1 MSRKLNKEEKIA
13 FIESLD
19 DLNREE
25 KDRLLYELAQIDD
38 LSEII
43 DYIDNLYHRT
53 LKRIAG
59 RLEAFERVS
68 KNRSDSLPFYLLSL
82 TKTDQLKT
90 KQEIAGFVKKHP
102 DLTEWSRSIKVKTNA
117 DALFAGVEMDIAEM
131 TGKINKRI
139 ETHLK
144 QTYQETYLNRAYNY
158 HKQTKREPNF
168 KPERLEEEY
177 LQKAINEN
185 FKGKRFSE
193 RVWGSNMDE
202 LVSRVESL
210 VTNDLNRGYPIDQS
224 SKLLAIEFDRARN
237 RAVTVLQTETNGI
250 QAQATLDEYQD
261 DNIKK
266 YRYLATL
273 EVHTCPI
280 CGELDGKV
288 FLVKDAEKGV
298 NYPTMHPHCRCTTV
312 PALEKGGKRY
322 ARDIETGKGYE
333 VESGQ
338 TFKDW
343 RKQQLDKY
351 GQTAIKDK
359 LQAERLEKDRVRR
372 TKEQFIA
379 YRQVLGSQNMPKTFA
394 GFYDLKYNDVN
405 KFGMI
410 QLDFKRQSRLQKN
423 PQLTLPNVDNIIISE
438 KKFTHYLFNPDR
450 PKGFAKGKNI
460 THLLGYDLNNYR
472 EMIEEI
478 SNRAPKYPT
487 KAKTKDEHGHRYEQ
501 KMVMYG
507 IKNNPVNVIVA
518 WNVTEEGTHLTSA
531 YIKEVSDED
540 RRI

>member
-19 DLNREE
+19 DLSREE

-53 LKRIAG
+53 LKRITG

-68 KNRSDSLPFYLLSL
+68 KNRSDTLPFYLLSL
-82 TKTDQLKT
+82 TKADQLKT

-144 QTYQETYLNRAYNY
+144 QTYQETYLNRTYNY
-158 HKQTKREPNF
+158 HKQTKREQNF

-210 VTNDLNRGYPIDQS
+210 VTNDLNRGYPVDQS
-224 SKLLAIEFDRARN
+224 SKLLAIEFERARN

-394 GFYDLKYNDVN
+394 GFYDLKYNDVEGYKELKDRIRWTKS
-405 KFGMI
+405 KFPTEKSFDGYYKKHRVEFGDI
-410 QLDFKRQSRLQKN
+410 TKEDYLHIGQNLLSKTIN
-423 PQLTLPNVDNIIISE
+423 ENI
-438 KKFTHYLFNPDR
+438 
-450 PKGFAKGKNI
+450 
-460 THLLGYDLNNYR
+460 LGYDTEMRRVRYDVENNIYVLGD
-472 EMIEEI
+472 
-478 SNRAPKYPT
+478 NRSKRITTILKPKKGVDY
-487 KAKTKDEHGHRYEQ
+487 YEQ
-501 KMVMYG
+501 DWEREFD
-507 IKNNPVNVIVA
+507 N
-518 WNVTEEGTHLTSA
+518 H
-531 YIKEVSDED
+531 
-540 RRI
+540 

>member
-19 DLNREE
+19 DLSREE

-53 LKRIAG
+53 LKRITG
-59 RLEAFERVS
+59 RLELFERVS
-68 KNRSDSLPFYLLSL
+68 KNRSDILPFYLLSL

-158 HKQTKREPNF
+158 HKQTEREPNF

-193 RVWGSNMDE
+193 RVWGGNMDE

-394 GFYDLKYNDVN
+394 GFYDLKYNDVEGYKELKDRIRWTKS
-405 KFGMI
+405 KFPTEKSLNGH
-410 QLDFKRQSRLQKN
+410 FKNHGKEFGDITIEEYQKMASDLLSK
-423 PQLTLPNVDNIIISE
+423 PTSDKI
-438 KKFTHYLFNPDR
+438 
-450 PKGFAKGKNI
+450 
-460 THLLGYDLNNYR
+460 LGYQTELRRVRYDIDNNIYVLGNPKVHKINTMFKPDLGR
-472 EMIEEI
+472 EYYDGEI
-478 SNRAPKYPT
+478 
-487 KAKTKDEHGHRYEQ
+487 AKDLG
-501 KMVMYG
+501 
-507 IKNNPVNVIVA
+507 N
-518 WNVTEEGTHLTSA
+518 
-531 YIKEVSDED
+531 
-540 RRI
+540 

>member
-19 DLNREE
+19 DLSREE

-53 LKRIAG
+53 LKRITG

-68 KNRSDSLPFYLLSL
+68 KNRSDILPFYLLSL
-82 TKTDQLKT
+82 TKADQLKT
-90 KQEIAGFVKKHP
+90 KQEITGFVKKHP

-158 HKQTKREPNF
+158 HKQTNREPNF

-177 LQKAINEN
+177 LQKAIKEN

-288 FLVKDAEKGV
+288 FPVKDAEKGV

-322 ARDIETGKGYE
+322 ARYIETGKGYE

-351 GQTAIKDK
+351 GHTAIKDK

-394 GFYDLKYNDVN
+394 GFYDLKYNDVEGYKELKDRIRWTKS
-405 KFGMI
+405 KFPTEKSLNGH
-410 QLDFKRQSRLQKN
+410 FKDHGKEFGDITIEEYQKMASDLLSK
-423 PQLTLPNVDNIIISE
+423 PTSDKI
-438 KKFTHYLFNPDR
+438 
-450 PKGFAKGKNI
+450 
-460 THLLGYDLNNYR
+460 LGYQTELRRVRYDIDNNIYVLGNPKVHKINTMFKPDLGR
-472 EMIEEI
+472 EYYDGEI
-478 SNRAPKYPT
+478 
-487 KAKTKDEHGHRYEQ
+487 TKDLG
-501 KMVMYG
+501 
-507 IKNNPVNVIVA
+507 N
-518 WNVTEEGTHLTSA
+518 
-531 YIKEVSDED
+531 
-540 RRI
+540 

>member
-25 KDRLLYELAQIDD
+25 KDRLLYELDQIDN

-43 DYIDNLYHRT
+43 DYIDDLYRRT

-59 RLEAFERVS
+59 RLESFERVS

-82 TKTDQLKT
+82 TKTDQLKS
-90 KQEIAGFVKKHP
+90 KQEIASFVKKHP

-158 HKQTKREPNF
+158 HKQTKKEPNF

-177 LQKAINEN
+177 LQKAIKEN

-338 TFKDW
+338 TFNDW

-379 YRQVLGSQNMPKTFA
+379 YRKVLGSQNMPKTFA
-394 GFYDLKYNDVN
+394 GFYDLKYNDVEGYKELKDRIRWAKS
-405 KFGMI
+405 KFPTEKSLNGH
-410 QLDFKRQSRLQKN
+410 FKSHGKEFGDITIEEYQKMASDLLSK
-423 PQLTLPNVDNIIISE
+423 PTSDKI
-438 KKFTHYLFNPDR
+438 
-450 PKGFAKGKNI
+450 
-460 THLLGYDLNNYR
+460 LGYQTELRRVRYDIDNNIYVLGNPKVHKINTMFKPDLGR
-472 EMIEEI
+472 EYYDGEI
-478 SNRAPKYPT
+478 
-487 KAKTKDEHGHRYEQ
+487 TKDLG
-501 KMVMYG
+501 
-507 IKNNPVNVIVA
+507 N
-518 WNVTEEGTHLTSA
+518 
-531 YIKEVSDED
+531 
-540 RRI
+540 

>member
-38 LSEII
+38 LGEII

-53 LKRIAG
+53 LKRITG

-177 LQKAINEN
+177 LQKAIKEN
-185 FKGKRFSE
+185 FKDKRFSE

-202 LVSRVESL
+202 LVNRVESL

-288 FLVKDAEKGV
+288 FPVKDAEKGV

-379 YRQVLGSQNMPKTFA
+379 YRQVLSSQNMPKTFA
-394 GFYDLKYNDVN
+394 GFYDLKYNNVEGYKELKDRIRWTKS
-405 KFGMI
+405 KF
-410 QLDFKRQSRLQKN
+410 
-423 PQLTLPNVDNIIISE
+423 PTE
-438 KKFTHYLFNPDR
+438 KSFDGHYKKHRVEFGD
-450 PKGFAKGKNI
+450 I
-460 THLLGYDLNNYR
+460 TKEDYLHIGQNLLSKTINESILGYDTEMRRVRYDVENNIYVLGD
-472 EMIEEI
+472 
-478 SNRAPKYPT
+478 NRSKRITTILKPKKGVDY
-487 KAKTKDEHGHRYEQ
+487 YEQ
-501 KMVMYG
+501 DWEREF
-507 IKNNPVNVIVA
+507 ND
-518 WNVTEEGTHLTSA
+518 H
-531 YIKEVSDED
+531 
-540 RRI
+540 

>member
-53 LKRIAG
+53 LKRITG

-102 DLTEWSRSIKVKTNA
+102 VLTEWSRSIKVKTNA

-177 LQKAINEN
+177 LQKAIKEN

-261 DNIKK
+261 DNVKK

-379 YRQVLGSQNMPKTFA
+379 YRQVLGPQNMPKTFA
-394 GFYDLKYNDVN
+394 GFYDLKYNDVEGYKHLKHVVN
-405 KFGMI
+405 I
-410 QLDFKRQSRLQKN
+410 Q
-423 PQLTLPNVDNIIISE
+423 
-438 KKFTHYLFNPDR
+438 KKFKNGTWLDKINPEKQARHMQSTSLSGKSYFYDHVDVDALYNKYKMTGFLETSRKGVRTSNEKVHLFEDKPLGIDVYT
-450 PKGFAKGKNI
+450 GKQINAMTI
-460 THLLGYDLNNYR
+460 KYSKTGVHL
-472 EMIEEI
+472 I
-478 SNRAPKYPT
+478 PT
-487 KAKTKDEHGHRYEQ
+487 YHE
-501 KMVMYG
+501 
-507 IKNNPVNVIVA
+507 
-518 WNVTEEGTHLTSA
+518 
-531 YIKEVSDED
+531 
-540 RRI
+540 RRD

>member
-19 DLNREE
+19 DLSREE

-38 LSEII
+38 LGEII

-53 LKRIAG
+53 LKRITG

-82 TKTDQLKT
+82 TKADQLKT

-224 SKLLAIEFDRARN
+224 SKLLAIEFERARN

-394 GFYDLKYNDVN
+394 GFYDLKYNNVEGYKELKDRIRWTKS
-405 KFGMI
+405 KFPTEKSLNGHFEDHGKEFGDI
-410 QLDFKRQSRLQKN
+410 TIEEYQKMASDLLSK
-423 PQLTLPNVDNIIISE
+423 PTSE
-438 KKFTHYLFNPDR
+438 K
-450 PKGFAKGKNI
+450 I
-460 THLLGYDLNNYR
+460 LGYQTEHRRVRYDIDNNIYVLANPKTFKIKTMFKPDLGR
-472 EMIEEI
+472 EYYDGEF
-478 SNRAPKYPT
+478 K
-487 KAKTKDEHGHRYEQ
+487 KDMG
-501 KMVMYG
+501 
-507 IKNNPVNVIVA
+507 
-518 WNVTEEGTHLTSA
+518 
-531 YIKEVSDED
+531 D
-540 RRI
+540 

>member
-19 DLNREE
+19 DLSREE

-43 DYIDNLYHRT
+43 DYIDNLYRRT
-53 LKRIAG
+53 LKRITG
-59 RLEAFERVS
+59 RLAAFDRVS

-90 KQEIAGFVKKHP
+90 KQEIASFVKKHP

-338 TFKDW
+338 IFKDW
-343 RKQQLDKY
+343 RKEQLDKY

-394 GFYDLKYNDVN
+394 GFYDLKYNNVEGYKELKDRIRWTKS
-405 KFGMI
+405 KFPTEKSLNGH
-410 QLDFKRQSRLQKN
+410 FKGHRKEFGDITIEEYQKMASDLLSK
-423 PQLTLPNVDNIIISE
+423 PTSDKI
-438 KKFTHYLFNPDR
+438 
-450 PKGFAKGKNI
+450 
-460 THLLGYDLNNYR
+460 LGYQTELRRVRYDIDNNIYVLGNPKVHKINTMFKPDLGR
-472 EMIEEI
+472 EYYDGEI
-478 SNRAPKYPT
+478 
-487 KAKTKDEHGHRYEQ
+487 TKDLG
-501 KMVMYG
+501 
-507 IKNNPVNVIVA
+507 N
-518 WNVTEEGTHLTSA
+518 
-531 YIKEVSDED
+531 
-540 RRI
+540 

>member
-25 KDRLLYELAQIDD
+25 KDRLLYELDQIDN

-43 DYIDNLYHRT
+43 DYIDDLYRRT

-59 RLEAFERVS
+59 RLESFERVS

-82 TKTDQLKT
+82 TKADQLKT

-117 DALFAGVEMDIAEM
+117 EALFAGVGMDIAEM

-333 VESGQ
+333 VESSQ

-394 GFYDLKYNDVN
+394 GFYDLKYNDVEGYKELKDRIRWAKS
-405 KFGMI
+405 KF
-410 QLDFKRQSRLQKN
+410 
-423 PQLTLPNVDNIIISE
+423 PTE
-438 KKFTHYLFNPDR
+438 KSFDGHYKKHRVEFGD
-450 PKGFAKGKNI
+450 I
-460 THLLGYDLNNYR
+460 TKEDYLHIGQNLLSKTINESILGYDTEMRRVRYDVENNIYVLGD
-472 EMIEEI
+472 
-478 SNRAPKYPT
+478 NRSKRITTILKPKKGVDY
-487 KAKTKDEHGHRYEQ
+487 YEQ
-501 KMVMYG
+501 DWEREFD
-507 IKNNPVNVIVA
+507 N
-518 WNVTEEGTHLTSA
+518 H
-531 YIKEVSDED
+531 
-540 RRI
+540 

>member
-19 DLNREE
+19 DLSREE

-43 DYIDNLYHRT
+43 DYIDNLYRRT

-59 RLEAFERVS
+59 RLESFERVS

-82 TKTDQLKT
+82 TKADQLKT

-224 SKLLAIEFDRARN
+224 SKLLAIEFERARN

-343 RKQQLDKY
+343 RKQQLNKY

-372 TKEQFIA
+372 SKEQFIA

-394 GFYDLKYNDVN
+394 GFYDLKYNDAEGYKDLKDRIRWAKS
-405 KFGMI
+405 KFPTEKSLNGH
-410 QLDFKRQSRLQKN
+410 FKGHRKEFGDITIEEYQKMASDLLSK
-423 PQLTLPNVDNIIISE
+423 PTSDKI
-438 KKFTHYLFNPDR
+438 
-450 PKGFAKGKNI
+450 
-460 THLLGYDLNNYR
+460 LGYQTELRRVRYDIDNNIYVLGNPKVHKINTMFKPDLGR
-472 EMIEEI
+472 EYYDGEI
-478 SNRAPKYPT
+478 
-487 KAKTKDEHGHRYEQ
+487 TKDLG
-501 KMVMYG
+501 
-507 IKNNPVNVIVA
+507 N
-518 WNVTEEGTHLTSA
+518 
-531 YIKEVSDED
+531 
-540 RRI
+540 

>member
-13 FIESLD
+13 FVESLD

-53 LKRIAG
+53 LKRITG

-68 KNRSDSLPFYLLSL
+68 KNRSDILPFYLLSL

-177 LQKAINEN
+177 LQKAIKEN
-185 FKGKRFSE
+185 FKGKQFSE

-224 SKLLAIEFDRARN
+224 SKLLAIEFERARN

-394 GFYDLKYNDVN
+394 GFYDLKYNDVEGYKELKDRIRWTKS
-405 KFGMI
+405 KFPTEKSLNGH
-410 QLDFKRQSRLQKN
+410 FKDHGEEFGDITIEAYQKMASDLLSK
-423 PQLTLPNVDNIIISE
+423 PTSDKI
-438 KKFTHYLFNPDR
+438 
-450 PKGFAKGKNI
+450 
-460 THLLGYDLNNYR
+460 LGYQTELRRVRYDIDNNIYVLGNPKVHKINTMFKPDLGR
-472 EMIEEI
+472 EYYDGEI
-478 SNRAPKYPT
+478 K
-487 KAKTKDEHGHRYEQ
+487 KDLG
-501 KMVMYG
+501 
-507 IKNNPVNVIVA
+507 N
-518 WNVTEEGTHLTSA
+518 
-531 YIKEVSDED
+531 
-540 RRI
+540 

>member
-19 DLNREE
+19 DLSREE
-25 KDRLLYELAQIDD
+25 KDRLLYELDQIDD

-43 DYIDNLYHRT
+43 DYIDNLYRRT

-59 RLEAFERVS
+59 RLESFERIS

-82 TKTDQLKT
+82 TKADQLKT

-202 LVSRVESL
+202 LVSKVESL
-210 VTNDLNRGYPIDQS
+210 ITNDLNRGYPIDQS

-298 NYPTMHPHCRCTTV
+298 NYPTMHPHCGCTTV

-333 VESGQ
+333 VDSGQ

-372 TKEQFIA
+372 SKEQFIA

-394 GFYDLKYNDVN
+394 GFYDLKYNDAEGYKELKDRIRWAKS
-405 KFGMI
+405 KFPTEKSLNGH
-410 QLDFKRQSRLQKN
+410 FKSHGTEFGDITIEEYQKMASDLLSK
-423 PQLTLPNVDNIIISE
+423 PTSDKI
-438 KKFTHYLFNPDR
+438 
-450 PKGFAKGKNI
+450 
-460 THLLGYDLNNYR
+460 LGYQTELRRVRYDIDNNIYVLGNPKVHKINTMFKPDLGR
-472 EMIEEI
+472 EYYDGEI
-478 SNRAPKYPT
+478 
-487 KAKTKDEHGHRYEQ
+487 TKDLG
-501 KMVMYG
+501 
-507 IKNNPVNVIVA
+507 N
-518 WNVTEEGTHLTSA
+518 
-531 YIKEVSDED
+531 
-540 RRI
+540 

>member
-19 DLNREE
+19 DLSREE

-43 DYIDNLYHRT
+43 DHIDNLYHRT
-53 LKRIAG
+53 LKRITE
-59 RLEAFERVS
+59 RLEAFEKVS

-102 DLTEWSRSIKVKTNA
+102 DLTEWSRSIKIKTNA
-117 DALFAGVEMDIAEM
+117 DTLFAGIEMDVAEM

-177 LQKAINEN
+177 LQKAIKEN

-202 LVSRVESL
+202 LVSKVESL

-372 TKEQFIA
+372 SKEQFIA
-379 YRQVLGSQNMPKTFA
+379 YRQVLGPQNMPKTFA
-394 GFYDLKYNDVN
+394 GFYDLKYNNVEGYKELKDRIRWAKS
-405 KFGMI
+405 KFPTEKSLNGH
-410 QLDFKRQSRLQKN
+410 FKGHRKEFGDITIEEYQKMASDLLSK
-423 PQLTLPNVDNIIISE
+423 PTSDKI
-438 KKFTHYLFNPDR
+438 
-450 PKGFAKGKNI
+450 
-460 THLLGYDLNNYR
+460 LGYQTELRRVRYDIDNNIYVLGNPKVHKINTMFKPDLGR
-472 EMIEEI
+472 EYYDGEI
-478 SNRAPKYPT
+478 
-487 KAKTKDEHGHRYEQ
+487 TKDLG
-501 KMVMYG
+501 
-507 IKNNPVNVIVA
+507 N
-518 WNVTEEGTHLTSA
+518 
-531 YIKEVSDED
+531 
-540 RRI
+540 

>member
-19 DLNREE
+19 DL
-25 KDRLLYELAQIDD
+25 
-38 LSEII
+38 SEII
-43 DYIDNLYHRT
+43 DYIDNLYRRT
-53 LKRIAG
+53 LKRITG
-59 RLEAFERVS
+59 RLAAFERVS

-90 KQEIAGFVKKHP
+90 KQEIASFVKKHP

-224 SKLLAIEFDRARN
+224 SKLLAIEFERARN

-338 TFKDW
+338 IFKDW
-343 RKQQLDKY
+343 RKEQLDKY

-394 GFYDLKYNDVN
+394 GFYDLKYNNVEGYKELKDRIRWTKS
-405 KFGMI
+405 KFPTEKSLNGH
-410 QLDFKRQSRLQKN
+410 FKGHRKEFGDITIEEYQKMASDLLSK
-423 PQLTLPNVDNIIISE
+423 PTSDKI
-438 KKFTHYLFNPDR
+438 
-450 PKGFAKGKNI
+450 
-460 THLLGYDLNNYR
+460 LGYQTELRRVRYDIDNNIYVLGNPKVHKINTMFKPDLGR
-472 EMIEEI
+472 EYYDGEI
-478 SNRAPKYPT
+478 
-487 KAKTKDEHGHRYEQ
+487 TKDLG
-501 KMVMYG
+501 
-507 IKNNPVNVIVA
+507 N
-518 WNVTEEGTHLTSA
+518 
-531 YIKEVSDED
+531 
-540 RRI
+540 

>member
-19 DLNREE
+19 DLSREE

-53 LKRIAG
+53 LKLIAG
-59 RLEAFERVS
+59 RLESFERVS
-68 KNRSDSLPFYLLSL
+68 KNRSYSLPFYLLSL
-82 TKTDQLKT
+82 TKADQLKT

-144 QTYQETYLNRAYNY
+144 QTYQETYLNHAYNY

-224 SKLLAIEFDRARN
+224 SKLLAIEFERARN

-379 YRQVLGSQNMPKTFA
+379 YRQLLGPQNMPKTFA
-394 GFYDLKYNDVN
+394 GFYDLKYNDAEGYKELKDRIRWAKS
-405 KFGMI
+405 KFPTEKSLNGH
-410 QLDFKRQSRLQKN
+410 FKDHGKEFGDITIEEYQKMASDLLSK
-423 PQLTLPNVDNIIISE
+423 PTSDKI
-438 KKFTHYLFNPDR
+438 
-450 PKGFAKGKNI
+450 
-460 THLLGYDLNNYR
+460 LGYQTELRRVRYDIDNNIYVLGNPKVHKINTMFKPDLGR
-472 EMIEEI
+472 EYYDGEI
-478 SNRAPKYPT
+478 
-487 KAKTKDEHGHRYEQ
+487 TKDMG
-501 KMVMYG
+501 
-507 IKNNPVNVIVA
+507 N
-518 WNVTEEGTHLTSA
+518 
-531 YIKEVSDED
+531 
-540 RRI
+540 

>member
-53 LKRIAG
+53 LKRITG

-117 DALFAGVEMDIAEM
+117 DALFAGVEMDVAEM

-202 LVSRVESL
+202 LVSKVESL

-224 SKLLAIEFDRARN
+224 SKLLAIEFERARN

-333 VESGQ
+333 VDSGQ
-338 TFKDW
+338 TFNDW
-343 RKQQLDKY
+343 RKQQLNKY

-394 GFYDLKYNDVN
+394 GFYDLKYNNVEGYKELKDRIRWTKS
-405 KFGMI
+405 KFPTEKSFDGHYKKHRVEFGDI
-410 QLDFKRQSRLQKN
+410 AKEDYLHIGQNLLSKTIN
-423 PQLTLPNVDNIIISE
+423 ENI
-438 KKFTHYLFNPDR
+438 
-450 PKGFAKGKNI
+450 
-460 THLLGYDLNNYR
+460 LGYDTEMRRVRYDLENNIYVLGD
-472 EMIEEI
+472 
-478 SNRAPKYPT
+478 NRSKRITTILKPKKGVDY
-487 KAKTKDEHGHRYEQ
+487 YEQ
-501 KMVMYG
+501 DWEREF
-507 IKNNPVNVIVA
+507 ND
-518 WNVTEEGTHLTSA
+518 H
-531 YIKEVSDED
+531 
-540 RRI
+540 

>member
-19 DLNREE
+19 DLSREE

-43 DYIDNLYHRT
+43 DYIDNLYRRT
-53 LKRIAG
+53 LKRITG

-68 KNRSDSLPFYLLSL
+68 KNRSDTLPFYLLSL
-82 TKTDQLKT
+82 TKADQLKT

-117 DALFAGVEMDIAEM
+117 DALFAGVEMDIVEM

-158 HKQTKREPNF
+158 HKQTKIEPNF

-177 LQKAINEN
+177 LQKTINEN

-210 VTNDLNRGYPIDQS
+210 VTNDLNRGYPVDQS

-288 FLVKDAEKGV
+288 FPVKDAEKGV

-394 GFYDLKYNDVN
+394 GFYDLKYNDAEGYKELKDRIRWAKS
-405 KFGMI
+405 KFPTEKSLNGH
-410 QLDFKRQSRLQKN
+410 FKDHGKEFGDVTIEEYQKMASDLLSK
-423 PQLTLPNVDNIIISE
+423 QTSDKI
-438 KKFTHYLFNPDR
+438 
-450 PKGFAKGKNI
+450 
-460 THLLGYDLNNYR
+460 LGYQ
-472 EMIEEI
+472 I
-478 SNRAPKYPT
+478 
-487 KAKTKDEHGHRYEQ
+487 
-501 KMVMYG
+501 
-507 IKNNPVNVIVA
+507 
-518 WNVTEEGTHLTSA
+518 
-531 YIKEVSDED
+531 ED
-540 RRI
+540 RRVRYDVENNVYVLGNPLTFKIRTMFKPELGREYYDGETTKDLGN

>member
-19 DLNREE
+19 DLSREE

-53 LKRIAG
+53 LKRITG

-68 KNRSDSLPFYLLSL
+68 KNRSDLLPFYLLSL
-82 TKTDQLKT
+82 TKTDQSKT

-117 DALFAGVEMDIAEM
+117 DALFVGVEMDIAEM

-177 LQKAINEN
+177 LQKAIKEN
-185 FKGKRFSE
+185 FKGKQFSE

-288 FLVKDAEKGV
+288 FPVKDAEKGV

-394 GFYDLKYNDVN
+394 GFYDLKYNNVEGYKELKDRIRWTKS
-405 KFGMI
+405 KFPTEKSLNGH
-410 QLDFKRQSRLQKN
+410 FKGHRKEFGDITIEEYQKMASDLLSK
-423 PQLTLPNVDNIIISE
+423 PTSDKI
-438 KKFTHYLFNPDR
+438 
-450 PKGFAKGKNI
+450 
-460 THLLGYDLNNYR
+460 LGYQTELRRVRYDIDNNIYVLGNPKVHKINTMFKPDLGR
-472 EMIEEI
+472 EYYDGEI
-478 SNRAPKYPT
+478 
-487 KAKTKDEHGHRYEQ
+487 TKDMG
-501 KMVMYG
+501 
-507 IKNNPVNVIVA
+507 N
-518 WNVTEEGTHLTSA
+518 
-531 YIKEVSDED
+531 
-540 RRI
+540 

>member
-19 DLNREE
+19 DLSREE

-53 LKRIAG
+53 LKRITG

-82 TKTDQLKT
+82 TKADQLKT
-90 KQEIAGFVKKHP
+90 KQEIASVVKKHP

-177 LQKAINEN
+177 LQKAIKEN

-312 PALEKGGKRY
+312 PASEKGGKRY

-379 YRQVLGSQNMPKTFA
+379 YRQVLGPQNMPKTFA
-394 GFYDLKYNDVN
+394 GFYDLKYNDVEGYKELKDRIRWTKS
-405 KFGMI
+405 KFPTEKSLNGH
-410 QLDFKRQSRLQKN
+410 FKGHRKEFGDITIEEYQKMASDLLSK
-423 PQLTLPNVDNIIISE
+423 PTSDKI
-438 KKFTHYLFNPDR
+438 
-450 PKGFAKGKNI
+450 
-460 THLLGYDLNNYR
+460 LGYQTEHRRVRYDIDNNIYVLANPKTFKIKTMFKPDLGR
-472 EMIEEI
+472 EYYDGEF
-478 SNRAPKYPT
+478 K
-487 KAKTKDEHGHRYEQ
+487 KDVG
-501 KMVMYG
+501 
-507 IKNNPVNVIVA
+507 N
-518 WNVTEEGTHLTSA
+518 
-531 YIKEVSDED
+531 
-540 RRI
+540 

>member
-53 LKRIAG
+53 LKRITG

-102 DLTEWSRSIKVKTNA
+102 VLTEWSRSIKVKTNA

-185 FKGKRFSE
+185 FKGKRFSD

-379 YRQVLGSQNMPKTFA
+379 YRQVLGSKNMPKTFA
-394 GFYDLKYNDVN
+394 GFYDLKYNDVEGYKELKDRIRWTKS
-405 KFGMI
+405 KFPTEKSLNGH
-410 QLDFKRQSRLQKN
+410 FKDHGKEFGDITIEEYQKMASDLLSK
-423 PQLTLPNVDNIIISE
+423 PTSDKI
-438 KKFTHYLFNPDR
+438 
-450 PKGFAKGKNI
+450 
-460 THLLGYDLNNYR
+460 LGYQTELRRVRYDIDNNIYVLGNPKVHKINTMFKPDLGR
-472 EMIEEI
+472 EYYDGEI
-478 SNRAPKYPT
+478 
-487 KAKTKDEHGHRYEQ
+487 TKDLG
-501 KMVMYG
+501 
-507 IKNNPVNVIVA
+507 N
-518 WNVTEEGTHLTSA
+518 
-531 YIKEVSDED
+531 
-540 RRI
+540 

>member
-25 KDRLLYELAQIDD
+25 KDRLLYELDQIDN

-43 DYIDNLYHRT
+43 DYIDDLYRRT

-59 RLEAFERVS
+59 RLESFERVS

-82 TKTDQLKT
+82 TKTDQLKS
-90 KQEIAGFVKKHP
+90 KQEIASFVKKHP

-177 LQKAINEN
+177 LQKAIKEN

-210 VTNDLNRGYPIDQS
+210 VTNDLNRGYPLDQS

-333 VESGQ
+333 VESSQ

-379 YRQVLGSQNMPKTFA
+379 YRKVLGSQNMPKTFA
-394 GFYDLKYNDVN
+394 GFYDLKYNDIEGYKELKDRIRWAKS
-405 KFGMI
+405 KFPTEKSLNGH
-410 QLDFKRQSRLQKN
+410 FKSHGKEFGDITIEEYQKMASDLLSK
-423 PQLTLPNVDNIIISE
+423 PTSDKI
-438 KKFTHYLFNPDR
+438 
-450 PKGFAKGKNI
+450 
-460 THLLGYDLNNYR
+460 LGYQTELRRVRYDIDNNIYVLGNPKVHKINTMFKPDLGR
-472 EMIEEI
+472 EYYDGEI
-478 SNRAPKYPT
+478 
-487 KAKTKDEHGHRYEQ
+487 TKDLG
-501 KMVMYG
+501 
-507 IKNNPVNVIVA
+507 N
-518 WNVTEEGTHLTSA
+518 
-531 YIKEVSDED
+531 
-540 RRI
+540 

>member
-43 DYIDNLYHRT
+43 DYIDNLYRRT
-53 LKRIAG
+53 LKRITG

-90 KQEIAGFVKKHP
+90 KQDIAGFVKKHP
-102 DLTEWSRSIKVKTNA
+102 DLTEWSRSIKIKTNA

-177 LQKAINEN
+177 LQKAIKEN

-202 LVSRVESL
+202 LVNRVESL
-210 VTNDLNRGYPIDQS
+210 VTNDLNRGYPVDQS
-224 SKLLAIEFDRARN
+224 SKLLAIEFERARN

-288 FLVKDAEKGV
+288 FPVKDAEKGV

-394 GFYDLKYNDVN
+394 GFYDLKYNDVEGYKELKDRIRWTKS
-405 KFGMI
+405 KFPTEKSFDGHYKKHRVEFGDI
-410 QLDFKRQSRLQKN
+410 TKEDYLHIGQNLLSKTIN
-423 PQLTLPNVDNIIISE
+423 ENI
-438 KKFTHYLFNPDR
+438 
-450 PKGFAKGKNI
+450 
-460 THLLGYDLNNYR
+460 LGYDTEMRRVRYDVENNIYVLGD
-472 EMIEEI
+472 
-478 SNRAPKYPT
+478 NRSKRITTILKPKKGVDY
-487 KAKTKDEHGHRYEQ
+487 YEQ
-501 KMVMYG
+501 DWEREFD
-507 IKNNPVNVIVA
+507 N
-518 WNVTEEGTHLTSA
+518 H
-531 YIKEVSDED
+531 
-540 RRI
+540 

>member
-19 DLNREE
+19 DLSREE

-53 LKRIAG
+53 LKRITG

-68 KNRSDSLPFYLLSL
+68 KNRSDILPFYLLSL
-82 TKTDQLKT
+82 TKTDQLKS
-90 KQEIAGFVKKHP
+90 KQEIASFVKKHP

-185 FKGKRFSE
+185 FKGKRFSD

-394 GFYDLKYNDVN
+394 GFYDLKYNDVEGYKELKDRIRWTKS
-405 KFGMI
+405 KFPTEKSLNGH
-410 QLDFKRQSRLQKN
+410 FKDHGKEFGDITIEEYQKMASDLLSK
-423 PQLTLPNVDNIIISE
+423 PTSDKI
-438 KKFTHYLFNPDR
+438 
-450 PKGFAKGKNI
+450 
-460 THLLGYDLNNYR
+460 LGYQTELRRVRYDIDNNIYVLGNPKVHKINTMFKPDLGR
-472 EMIEEI
+472 EYYDGEI
-478 SNRAPKYPT
+478 
-487 KAKTKDEHGHRYEQ
+487 TKDLG
-501 KMVMYG
+501 
-507 IKNNPVNVIVA
+507 N
-518 WNVTEEGTHLTSA
+518 
-531 YIKEVSDED
+531 
-540 RRI
+540 

>member
-19 DLNREE
+19 DLSREE

-53 LKRIAG
+53 LKRITG

-68 KNRSDSLPFYLLSL
+68 KNRSDILPFYLLSL
-82 TKTDQLKT
+82 TKTDKLKT

-117 DALFAGVEMDIAEM
+117 DALFTGVEMDIAEM

-202 LVSRVESL
+202 LVNRVESL
-210 VTNDLNRGYPIDQS
+210 VANDLNRGYPIDQS
-224 SKLLAIEFDRARN
+224 SKLLAIEFERARN

-351 GQTAIKDK
+351 GQTAIKVK
-359 LQAERLEKDRVRR
+359 LQAERLEKDRVHR

-394 GFYDLKYNDVN
+394 GFYDLKYNDVEGYKELKDRIRWTKS
-405 KFGMI
+405 KFPTEKSLNGH
-410 QLDFKRQSRLQKN
+410 FKGHRKEFGDITIEEYQKMASDLLSK
-423 PQLTLPNVDNIIISE
+423 PTSDKI
-438 KKFTHYLFNPDR
+438 
-450 PKGFAKGKNI
+450 
-460 THLLGYDLNNYR
+460 LGYQTELRRVRYDIDNNIYVLGNPKVHKINTMFKPDLGR
-472 EMIEEI
+472 EYYDGEI
-478 SNRAPKYPT
+478 
-487 KAKTKDEHGHRYEQ
+487 TKDLG
-501 KMVMYG
+501 
-507 IKNNPVNVIVA
+507 N
-518 WNVTEEGTHLTSA
+518 
-531 YIKEVSDED
+531 
-540 RRI
+540 

>member
-19 DLNREE
+19 DLSREE

-43 DYIDNLYHRT
+43 DYIDNLYYRT
-53 LKRIAG
+53 LKRITG

-68 KNRSDSLPFYLLSL
+68 KNRSDILPFYLLSL

-177 LQKAINEN
+177 LQKAIKEN

-210 VTNDLNRGYPIDQS
+210 VTNDLNRGYPVDKS
-224 SKLLAIEFDRARN
+224 SKLLAIEFERARN

-333 VESGQ
+333 VDSGQ
-338 TFKDW
+338 IFKDW

-379 YRQVLGSQNMPKTFA
+379 YRQVLGPQNMPKTFA

>member
-53 LKRIAG
+53 LKRITG

-68 KNRSDSLPFYLLSL
+68 KNRSDLLPFYLLSL

-177 LQKAINEN
+177 LQKAIKEN

-202 LVSRVESL
+202 LVNRVESL
-210 VTNDLNRGYPIDQS
+210 VTNDLNRGYPVDQS
-224 SKLLAIEFDRARN
+224 SKLLAIEFERARN

-288 FLVKDAEKGV
+288 FPVKDAEKGV

-333 VESGQ
+333 VESDQ
-338 TFKDW
+338 SFKDW

-372 TKEQFIA
+372 TKEQFVA

-394 GFYDLKYNDVN
+394 GFYDLKYNDVEGYKELKDRIRWAKS
-405 KFGMI
+405 KFPTEKSFDGHYKKHRVEFGDI
-410 QLDFKRQSRLQKN
+410 TKEDYLHIGQNLLSKTIN
-423 PQLTLPNVDNIIISE
+423 ENI
-438 KKFTHYLFNPDR
+438 
-450 PKGFAKGKNI
+450 
-460 THLLGYDLNNYR
+460 LGYDTEMRRVRYDVENNIYVLGD
-472 EMIEEI
+472 
-478 SNRAPKYPT
+478 NRSKRITTILKPKKGVDY
-487 KAKTKDEHGHRYEQ
+487 YEQ
-501 KMVMYG
+501 DWEREF
-507 IKNNPVNVIVA
+507 ND
-518 WNVTEEGTHLTSA
+518 H
-531 YIKEVSDED
+531 
-540 RRI
+540 

>member
-13 FIESLD
+13 FVESLD

-53 LKRIAG
+53 LKRITG
-59 RLEAFERVS
+59 RLEAFEKVS

-177 LQKAINEN
+177 LQKAIKEN

-237 RAVTVLQTETNGI
+237 RSVTVLQTETNGI

-394 GFYDLKYNDVN
+394 GFYDLKYNDVEGYKELKDRIRWTRS
-405 KFGMI
+405 KFPTEKSLNGH
-410 QLDFKRQSRLQKN
+410 FKDHGKEFGDITIEEYQKMASDLLSK
-423 PQLTLPNVDNIIISE
+423 PTSDKI
-438 KKFTHYLFNPDR
+438 
-450 PKGFAKGKNI
+450 
-460 THLLGYDLNNYR
+460 LGYQTEHRRVRYDIDNNIYVLGNPKVHKINTMFKPDLGR
-472 EMIEEI
+472 EYYDGEI
-478 SNRAPKYPT
+478 
-487 KAKTKDEHGHRYEQ
+487 TKDLG
-501 KMVMYG
+501 
-507 IKNNPVNVIVA
+507 N
-518 WNVTEEGTHLTSA
+518 
-531 YIKEVSDED
+531 
-540 RRI
+540 

>member
-53 LKRIAG
+53 LKRITG

-177 LQKAINEN
+177 LQKAIKEN

-202 LVSRVESL
+202 LVSKVESL
-210 VTNDLNRGYPIDQS
+210 ITNDLNRGYPIDQS
-224 SKLLAIEFDRARN
+224 SKLLAIEFERARN

-312 PALEKGGKRY
+312 PAFEKGGKRY

-372 TKEQFIA
+372 TKEQFIT

-394 GFYDLKYNDVN
+394 GFYDLKYNDVEGYKELKDRIRWTKS
-405 KFGMI
+405 KFPTEKSLNGH
-410 QLDFKRQSRLQKN
+410 FKDHGEEFGDITIEEYQKMASDLLSK
-423 PQLTLPNVDNIIISE
+423 PTSDKI
-438 KKFTHYLFNPDR
+438 
-450 PKGFAKGKNI
+450 
-460 THLLGYDLNNYR
+460 LGYQTELRRVRYDIDNNIYVLGNPKVHKINTMFKPDLGR
-472 EMIEEI
+472 EYYDGEI
-478 SNRAPKYPT
+478 
-487 KAKTKDEHGHRYEQ
+487 TKDLG
-501 KMVMYG
+501 
-507 IKNNPVNVIVA
+507 N
-518 WNVTEEGTHLTSA
+518 
-531 YIKEVSDED
+531 
-540 RRI
+540 

>member
-43 DYIDNLYHRT
+43 DYIDNLYRRT
-53 LKRIAG
+53 LKRITG

-82 TKTDQLKT
+82 TKADQLKT

-177 LQKAINEN
+177 LQKAIKEN
-185 FKGKRFSE
+185 FKGKQFSE

-288 FLVKDAEKGV
+288 FPVKDAEKGV

-333 VESGQ
+333 VESGR
-338 TFKDW
+338 TFKEW

-394 GFYDLKYNDVN
+394 GFYDLKYNNVEGYKELKDRIRWTKS
-405 KFGMI
+405 KFPTEKSLNGH
-410 QLDFKRQSRLQKN
+410 FKDHGKEFGDITIEEYQKMASDLLSK
-423 PQLTLPNVDNIIISE
+423 PTSDKI
-438 KKFTHYLFNPDR
+438 
-450 PKGFAKGKNI
+450 
-460 THLLGYDLNNYR
+460 LGYQTELRRVRYDIDNNIYVLGNPKVHKINTMFKPDLGR
-472 EMIEEI
+472 EYYDGEI
-478 SNRAPKYPT
+478 
-487 KAKTKDEHGHRYEQ
+487 AKDLG
-501 KMVMYG
+501 
-507 IKNNPVNVIVA
+507 N
-518 WNVTEEGTHLTSA
+518 
-531 YIKEVSDED
+531 
-540 RRI
+540 

>member
-19 DLNREE
+19 DLSREE

-38 LSEII
+38 LGEII

-53 LKRIAG
+53 LKRITG

-158 HKQTKREPNF
+158 HKQTKKEPNF

-177 LQKAINEN
+177 LQTAIKEN

-288 FLVKDAEKGV
+288 FPVKDAEKGV

-333 VESGQ
+333 VESSQ

-394 GFYDLKYNDVN
+394 GFYDLKYNDVEGYKELKDRIRWTKSKFPTERSLNGHFKDHGKEFGDITIEEYQKMASDLLSKQTSN
-405 KFGMI
+405 KI
-410 QLDFKRQSRLQKN
+410 
-423 PQLTLPNVDNIIISE
+423 
-438 KKFTHYLFNPDR
+438 
-450 PKGFAKGKNI
+450 
-460 THLLGYDLNNYR
+460 LGYQTEHRRVRYDIDNNIYVLANPKTFKIKTMFKPDLGR
-472 EMIEEI
+472 EYYDGEF
-478 SNRAPKYPT
+478 K
-487 KAKTKDEHGHRYEQ
+487 KDMG
-501 KMVMYG
+501 
-507 IKNNPVNVIVA
+507 N
-518 WNVTEEGTHLTSA
+518 
-531 YIKEVSDED
+531 
-540 RRI
+540 

>member
-1 MSRKLNKEEKIA
+1 MRRKLNKEEKIA

-43 DYIDNLYHRT
+43 DYIDNLYYRT
-53 LKRIAG
+53 LKRITG

-224 SKLLAIEFDRARN
+224 SKLLAIEFERARN

-333 VESGQ
+333 VDSGQ

-394 GFYDLKYNDVN
+394 GFYDLKYNDAEGYKDLKDRIRWAKS
-405 KFGMI
+405 KFPTEKSLNGH
-410 QLDFKRQSRLQKN
+410 FKDHGKEFGDITIEEYQKMASDLLSK
-423 PQLTLPNVDNIIISE
+423 QTSDKI
-438 KKFTHYLFNPDR
+438 
-450 PKGFAKGKNI
+450 
-460 THLLGYDLNNYR
+460 LGYQ
-472 EMIEEI
+472 I
-478 SNRAPKYPT
+478 
-487 KAKTKDEHGHRYEQ
+487 
-501 KMVMYG
+501 
-507 IKNNPVNVIVA
+507 
-518 WNVTEEGTHLTSA
+518 
-531 YIKEVSDED
+531 ED
-540 RRI
+540 RRVRYDVENNVYVLGNPLTFKIRTMFKPELGREYYDGEITKDLGN

>member
-1 MSRKLNKEEKIA
+1 MRRKLNKEEKIA

-43 DYIDNLYHRT
+43 DYIDNLYRRT
-53 LKRIAG
+53 LKRITG
-59 RLEAFERVS
+59 RLEAFERAS

-139 ETHLK
+139 ETHIK

-224 SKLLAIEFDRARN
+224 SKLLAIEFERARN

-333 VESGQ
+333 VDSGQ

-394 GFYDLKYNDVN
+394 GFYDLKYNDVEGYKELKDRIRWTKS
-405 KFGMI
+405 KFPTEKSLNGH
-410 QLDFKRQSRLQKN
+410 FKDHGKEFGDITIEEYQKMASDLLSK
-423 PQLTLPNVDNIIISE
+423 QTSDKI
-438 KKFTHYLFNPDR
+438 
-450 PKGFAKGKNI
+450 
-460 THLLGYDLNNYR
+460 LGYQ
-472 EMIEEI
+472 I
-478 SNRAPKYPT
+478 
-487 KAKTKDEHGHRYEQ
+487 
-501 KMVMYG
+501 
-507 IKNNPVNVIVA
+507 
-518 WNVTEEGTHLTSA
+518 
-531 YIKEVSDED
+531 ED
-540 RRI
+540 RRVRYDVENNVYVLGNPLTFKIRTMFKPELGREYYDGEITKDLGN

>member
-19 DLNREE
+19 DLGREE

-43 DYIDNLYHRT
+43 DYIDNLYRRT
-53 LKRIAG
+53 LKRITG

-68 KNRSDSLPFYLLSL
+68 KNRSDTLPFYLLSL
-82 TKTDQLKT
+82 TKADQLKT

-210 VTNDLNRGYPIDQS
+210 VTNDLNRGHPIDQS

-312 PALEKGGKRY
+312 PALEKSGKRY

-394 GFYDLKYNDVN
+394 GFYDLKYNDVEGYKELKDRIRWTKS
-405 KFGMI
+405 KFPTEKSLNGH
-410 QLDFKRQSRLQKN
+410 FKDHGKEFGDITIEEYQKMASDLLSK
-423 PQLTLPNVDNIIISE
+423 PTSDKI
-438 KKFTHYLFNPDR
+438 
-450 PKGFAKGKNI
+450 
-460 THLLGYDLNNYR
+460 LGYQTELRRVRYDIDNNIYVLGNPKVHKINTMFKPDLGR
-472 EMIEEI
+472 EYYDGEI
-478 SNRAPKYPT
+478 
-487 KAKTKDEHGHRYEQ
+487 TKDLG
-501 KMVMYG
+501 
-507 IKNNPVNVIVA
+507 N
-518 WNVTEEGTHLTSA
+518 
-531 YIKEVSDED
+531 
-540 RRI
+540 

>member
-43 DYIDNLYHRT
+43 DYIDNLYRRI
-53 LKRIAG
+53 LKRITG

-90 KQEIAGFVKKHP
+90 KQEIASFVKKHT

-224 SKLLAIEFDRARN
+224 SKLLAIEFERARN

-288 FLVKDAEKGV
+288 FFVKDAEKGV

-351 GQTAIKDK
+351 DQTAIKDK

-379 YRQVLGSQNMPKTFA
+379 YRQVLGPQNMPKTFA
-394 GFYDLKYNDVN
+394 GFYDLKYNDAEGYKELKDRIRWTKS
-405 KFGMI
+405 KFPTEKSLNGH
-410 QLDFKRQSRLQKN
+410 FKGHRKEFGDITIEEYQKMASDLLSK
-423 PQLTLPNVDNIIISE
+423 PTSDKI
-438 KKFTHYLFNPDR
+438 
-450 PKGFAKGKNI
+450 
-460 THLLGYDLNNYR
+460 LGYQTELRRVRYDIDNNIYVLGNPKVHKINTMFKPDLGR
-472 EMIEEI
+472 EYYDGEI
-478 SNRAPKYPT
+478 
-487 KAKTKDEHGHRYEQ
+487 TKDLG
-501 KMVMYG
+501 
-507 IKNNPVNVIVA
+507 N
-518 WNVTEEGTHLTSA
+518 
-531 YIKEVSDED
+531 
-540 RRI
+540 

>member
-19 DLNREE
+19 DLSREE

-43 DYIDNLYHRT
+43 DYIDNLYRRT
-53 LKRIAG
+53 LKRITG
-59 RLEAFERVS
+59 RLEAFERAS

-102 DLTEWSRSIKVKTNA
+102 DLTDWSRSIKVKTNA

-177 LQKAINEN
+177 LQKAIKEN
-185 FKGKRFSE
+185 FKDKRFSE

-224 SKLLAIEFDRARN
+224 SKLLAIEFERARN

-333 VESGQ
+333 VDSGQ

-394 GFYDLKYNDVN
+394 GFYDLKYNNVEGYKELKDRIRWTKS
-405 KFGMI
+405 KFPTEKSLNGH
-410 QLDFKRQSRLQKN
+410 FKGHRKEFGDITIEEYQKMASDLLSK
-423 PQLTLPNVDNIIISE
+423 PTSDKI
-438 KKFTHYLFNPDR
+438 
-450 PKGFAKGKNI
+450 
-460 THLLGYDLNNYR
+460 LGYQTELRRVRYDIDNNIYVLGNPKVHKINTMFKPDLGR
-472 EMIEEI
+472 EYYDGEI
-478 SNRAPKYPT
+478 
-487 KAKTKDEHGHRYEQ
+487 AKDLG
-501 KMVMYG
+501 
-507 IKNNPVNVIVA
+507 N
-518 WNVTEEGTHLTSA
+518 
-531 YIKEVSDED
+531 
-540 RRI
+540 

>member
-19 DLNREE
+19 DLSREE

-53 LKRIAG
+53 LKRITG

-82 TKTDQLKT
+82 TKTDQLKI

-224 SKLLAIEFDRARN
+224 SKLLAIEFERARN

-288 FLVKDAEKGV
+288 FPVKDAEKGV

-338 TFKDW
+338 TFKNW

-379 YRQVLGSQNMPKTFA
+379 YRQVLSSQNMPKTFA
-394 GFYDLKYNDVN
+394 GFYNLKYNNVEGYKELKDRIRWTKS
-405 KFGMI
+405 KFPTEKSLNGH
-410 QLDFKRQSRLQKN
+410 FKDHGKEFGDITIEEYQKMASDLLSK
-423 PQLTLPNVDNIIISE
+423 QTSDKI
-438 KKFTHYLFNPDR
+438 
-450 PKGFAKGKNI
+450 
-460 THLLGYDLNNYR
+460 LGYQTELRRVRYDIDNNIYVLGNPKVHKINTMFKPDLGR
-472 EMIEEI
+472 EYYDGEI
-478 SNRAPKYPT
+478 
-487 KAKTKDEHGHRYEQ
+487 TKDLG
-501 KMVMYG
+501 
-507 IKNNPVNVIVA
+507 N
-518 WNVTEEGTHLTSA
+518 
-531 YIKEVSDED
+531 
-540 RRI
+540 

>member
-53 LKRIAG
+53 LKRITG

-82 TKTDQLKT
+82 TKTDQLKA

-210 VTNDLNRGYPIDQS
+210 VTNDLNRGYPVDQS

-261 DNIKK
+261 DNVKK

-379 YRQVLGSQNMPKTFA
+379 YRQVLGPQNMPKTFA

>member
-19 DLNREE
+19 DLSREE

-43 DYIDNLYHRT
+43 DYIDNLYRRT
-53 LKRIAG
+53 LKRITG

-68 KNRSDSLPFYLLSL
+68 KNRSDTLPFYLLSL
-82 TKTDQLKT
+82 TKADQLKT

-210 VTNDLNRGYPIDQS
+210 VTNDLNRGHPIDQS

-312 PALEKGGKRY
+312 PALEKSGKRY

-394 GFYDLKYNDVN
+394 GFYDLKYNDVEGYKELKDRIRWTKS
-405 KFGMI
+405 KFPTEKSLNGH
-410 QLDFKRQSRLQKN
+410 FKDHGKEFGDITIEEYQKMASDLLSK
-423 PQLTLPNVDNIIISE
+423 PTSDKI
-438 KKFTHYLFNPDR
+438 
-450 PKGFAKGKNI
+450 
-460 THLLGYDLNNYR
+460 LGYQTELRRVRYDIDNNIYVLGNPKVHKINTMFKPDLGR
-472 EMIEEI
+472 EYYDGEI
-478 SNRAPKYPT
+478 
-487 KAKTKDEHGHRYEQ
+487 TKDLG
-501 KMVMYG
+501 
-507 IKNNPVNVIVA
+507 N
-518 WNVTEEGTHLTSA
+518 
-531 YIKEVSDED
+531 
-540 RRI
+540 

>member
-25 KDRLLYELAQIDD
+25 KDRLLYELDQIDN

-43 DYIDNLYHRT
+43 DYIDDLYRRT

-59 RLEAFERVS
+59 RLESFERVS

-82 TKTDQLKT
+82 TKTDQLKS

-117 DALFAGVEMDIAEM
+117 DTLFAGVEMDIAEM

-177 LQKAINEN
+177 LQKAIKEN

-224 SKLLAIEFDRARN
+224 SKLLAIEFERARN

-379 YRQVLGSQNMPKTFA
+379 YRQVLGPQNMPKTFA
-394 GFYDLKYNDVN
+394 GFYDLKYNDAEGYKELKDRIRWAKS
-405 KFGMI
+405 KFPTEKSLNGH
-410 QLDFKRQSRLQKN
+410 FKNHGKEFGDITIEEYQKMASDLLSK
-423 PQLTLPNVDNIIISE
+423 PTSDKI
-438 KKFTHYLFNPDR
+438 
-450 PKGFAKGKNI
+450 
-460 THLLGYDLNNYR
+460 LGYQTELRRVRYDIDNNIYVLGNPKVHKINTMFKPDLGR
-472 EMIEEI
+472 EYYDGEI
-478 SNRAPKYPT
+478 
-487 KAKTKDEHGHRYEQ
+487 TKDLG
-501 KMVMYG
+501 
-507 IKNNPVNVIVA
+507 N
-518 WNVTEEGTHLTSA
+518 
-531 YIKEVSDED
+531 
-540 RRI
+540 